1 MTCGAILRR
10 SRILVRLITDGR
22 ELDLSSRR
30 VRRRSLSLGSLRV
43 RTAVLGLSSRG
54 SSRLSLSLALGLF
67 GGLALRFILLLTRL
81 PLLSDLLEFYV
92 GKVSNFQSQNVKWF
106 KAS

>member
-30 VRRRSLSLGSLRV
+30 VRRSLSLGSLRV